1 MNNDDKRIKLINSV
15 IYNKNANE
23 FLERAEKFQEYLM
36 MYECAVEE
44 IITKVEILNKDLKIQ
59 FGRTPIESIESRVK
73 DAESILD
80 KFDRKGFE
88 LSMESITQ
96 LEDIAGVRIICS
108 FIDDIYHIV
117 NMLTR
122 QDDILLINSK
132 DYIANPKENGYRSYH
147 MIVQV
152 PVFFSNRTQN
162 LKVEIQ
168 IRTIAMNFWASLE
181 HKLKYKKA
189 QNNENELT
197 ERLKRC
203 ADIIHQ
209 TDLEMQ
215 LIRKEIEG
223 DTHEENVK

>member
-59 FGRTPIESIESRVK
+59 FGRTPIEFIESRVK

-168 IRTIAMNFWASLE
+168 IRTIAMNFWGKSSITSTL
-181 HKLKYKKA
+181 
-189 QNNENELT
+189 Q
-197 ERLKRC
+197 
-203 ADIIHQ
+203 
-209 TDLEMQ
+209 
-215 LIRKEIEG
+215 
-223 DTHEENVK
+223 